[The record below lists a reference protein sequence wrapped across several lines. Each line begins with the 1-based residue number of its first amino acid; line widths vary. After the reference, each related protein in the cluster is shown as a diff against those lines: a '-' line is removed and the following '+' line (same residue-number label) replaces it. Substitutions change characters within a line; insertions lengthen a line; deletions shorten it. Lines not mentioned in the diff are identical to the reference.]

1 MNWIKQKMRGQVTVT
16 TLAGVLGLIG
26 MIGVAFTYFSNIEAR
41 STEADAELNTAIV
54 VNATN
59 IINLEKKIDES
70 NKKLDKITDY
80 LNIK

>member
-1 MNWIKQKMRGQVTVT
+1 MKWIKQKMNGQITIPV
-16 TLAGVLGLIG
+16 LAGVFGLIG
-26 MIGVAFTYFSNIEAR
+26 MIGVGFTYFSNIEAR